1 MFSEM
6 CHLSCIF
13 HRFFGRDKAH
23 VCLPKALSYHDLLAR
38 ITFPPPRTE
47 SDLPFF
53 CQKAQM
59 TITELIKLYQWKT
72 E

>member
-1 MFSEM
+1 MFV
-6 CHLSCIF
+6 CPKHLATMIYLLE
-13 HRFFGRDKAH
+13 
-23 VCLPKALSYHDLLAR
+23 LPS
-38 ITFPPPRTE
+38 PPRTE

>member
-1 MFSEM
+1 MFV
-6 CHLSCIF
+6 CPKHLATMIYLLE
-13 HRFFGRDKAH
+13 
-23 VCLPKALSYHDLLAR
+23 LPSPPP
-38 ITFPPPRTE
+38 PPPRTE